1 MDEKLLPDE
10 PIGQTPPPDEP
21 EELTPPTEASE
32 EQSPVEEAPAS
43 WEDAPAKEESLL
55 DEEDLLWLENLIGKQ
70 ESNDDE
76 IQADETAIAAVGLTH
91 PDDLELERILAEAK
105 SEDWGLEEAEMEA
118 QLTDEE
124 DLIFLTEQDT
134 FKDDE
139 FRDTFGDSGE
149 ALDQVFNDAPL
160 IPPEEDENVEELPP
174 EEPEEPES
182 EEEEESPADDEPL
195 EKVRPRRKVVYG
207 LFGLPHLAVT
217 AIWICIIALI
227 GITVGRMVW
236 LCASDVL
243 ALGRDPIST
252 TITIEAD
259 DNMDDIAEKLKEAGL
274 IRYPGLFKIY
284 ANLTDAQ
291 EKIKPG
297 TYYVNLPD
305 EDTGGQPIVYD
316 YMSLVSLM
324 TPSAPK
330 QNIVSNLRIPE
341 GYTCAQIFQLLE
353 EKGVCTVS
361 DLEAY
366 VASISPD
373 NPDTALDYW
382 FLDGV
387 QWGDRYS
394 LEGYLFPNTYDFYE
408 NDKPERVL
416 GKMLSAFNANFNDRM
431 KDSLDKLNDRMI
443 QEMMDK
449 GYSRAEAEKHKYT
462 IREVVIIA
470 SLIEKESANN
480 LESYRVSSVI
490 YNRLTNP
497 DEYPKLEIDATVI
510 YALGGKTDLTA
521 EDLRVDHPY
530 NTYQYEGLPP
540 GAICSPSQNSLN
552 AALNPEETEVDYY
565 FYVLNPFTGKHHFSE
580 TRREHEAAIEAIKN
594 GIDPDAEEED

>member
-1 MDEKLLPDE
+1 MDEKQLPDE
-10 PIGQTPPPDEP
+10 STGQMPPLELDEVQN
-21 EELTPPTEASE
+21 LPTDPEASIPSLE
-32 EQSPVEEAPAS
+32 PSAQEPS
-43 WEDAPAKEESLL
+43 DAPAEESLL
-55 DEEDLLWLENLIGKQ
+55 NEDDLLWLENLI
-70 ESNDDE
+70 SNPETADE
-76 IQADETAIAAVGLTH
+76 IQADESAIAAAGLTH
-91 PDDLELERILAEAK
+91 PDDLELERILQEAK
-105 SEDWGLEEAEMEA
+105 REDWGLEEAHMES
-118 QLTDEE
+118 QLPEEE
-124 DLIFLTEQDT
+124 DISFFLGEQNT

-139 FRDTFGDSGE
+139 FRDTFGDDGE
-149 ALDQVFNDAPL
+149 ALDQVFNDTPLPPPDEDAPA
-160 IPPEEDENVEELPP
+160 EELPP
-174 EEPEEPES
+174 QEPEA
-182 EEEEESPADDEPL
+182 EEESAPEEPL

-207 LFGLPHLAVT
+207 LFGLPHLLVT
-217 AIWICIIALI
+217 VIWVAIIALV
-227 GITVGRMVW
+227 GITIGRMVW

-243 ALGRDPIST
+243 ALGQDPIVT

-259 DNMDDIAEKLKEAGL
+259 DDMDDIADKLKDAGL

-284 ANLTDAQ
+284 AKLTDAH

-297 TYYVNLPD
+297 TYYVNQNAQGIPF
-305 EDTGGQPIVYD
+305 EKPIVYD
-316 YMSLVSLM
+316 YMSLVSVL

-330 QNIVSNLRIPE
+330 QNIISDLRIPE

-353 EKGVCTVS
+353 DKGVCTVAE
-361 DLEAY
+361 LEAY
-366 VASISPD
+366 VASIDPN

-382 FLDGV
+382 FLEGV

-431 KDSLDKLNDRMI
+431 KELLNNLNDRMV
-443 QEMMDK
+443 QEMLDK
-449 GYSRAEAEKHKYT
+449 GYSRAEAEKRKYT

-497 DEYPKLEIDATVI
+497 NVYPKLEIDATVI

-521 EDLRVDHPY
+521 EDLRVDHPF
-530 NTYQYEGLPP
+530 NTYMYEGLPP
-540 GAICSPSQNSLN
+540 GAICSPSQNSLA
-552 AALNPEETEVDYY
+552 AALSPEETEVDYH
-565 FYVLNPFTGKHHFSE
+565 FYVLNPFTGQHHFSE
-580 TRREHEAAIEAIKN
+580 TRKQHEAAIEAIKN
-594 GIDPDAEEED
+594 GKNPDQEEDD